1 MASSFP
7 IRTTA
12 FGWSPVIRRTICAS
26 VSKGGPKRFSML
38 APIDSLSFFG
48 FARFDAP
55 GYSLLVIDTSYDG
68 VLDLSL
74 DQGAQNQRL
83 FREHQI

>member
-1 MASSFP
+1 
-7 IRTTA
+7 
-12 FGWSPVIRRTICAS
+12 
-26 VSKGGPKRFSML
+26 ML